1 MNKHTR
7 KEKENWNET
16 AYTSEEETNPWEW
29 NSTFKVKNTH
39 LHMTQQPNLYSPY
52 TTSISNIDQCDCLNS
67 KVQASG
73 SHEIKMNSLFLS
85 CSWNAITQFGIQEI
99 ANFASSSGI
108 SNHGLELNV
117 WLSYYHFLFFSEN
130 HTILYKPLSHIQ
142 EKYVFF
148 LRIAATLFPKWEW
161 YISSKPPS
169 RSHPILEY
177 FHQTWPTGDE
187 IYLP

>member
-1 MNKHTR
+1 
-7 KEKENWNET
+7 
-16 AYTSEEETNPWEW
+16 
-29 NSTFKVKNTH
+29 
-39 LHMTQQPNLYSPY
+39 MTQQPNLYSPQ

-73 SHEIKMNSLFLS
+73 SHEIKMNSLFLY

-99 ANFASSSGI
+99 ADFASSSGI
-108 SNHGLELNV
+108 SKHRLELNV
-117 WLSYYHFLFFSEN
+117 RLSYYHFLFFSGN
-130 HTILYKPLSHIQ
+130 LTILHKPLSHIQ

-148 LRIAATLFPKWEW
+148 LRMAVTLFHKCEF
-161 YISSKPPS
+161 YISSKAPP